1 MNKVFLL
8 FVLCWFRPHFTIA
21 QGWTLQQCLDAAIK
35 NNLTILQSDLE
46 VKSNELALDQSKWN
60 RYPTLNA
67 NLGQSGNFGRSVDQ
81 TTYQVN
87 NKATASGT
95 YSLSSGVVLYN
106 GGQLRNAILQNQW
119 NLNASGFD
127 LQQAKYD
134 ISLAV
139 VNAFIQVI
147 YAQEAVKNAQLQV
160 QTTQAQ
166 IESLQIF
173 VTAGKRAESDLFQLK
188 AQQSSDRYNVS
199 VAEGQ
204 LRSARLSIQQ
214 LMEVPY
220 DAFFDVQAPILPD
233 QIIADIPTPQA
244 VFEAALQTQP
254 VVKSNELKIKS
265 AESGLRIAQGALQPK
280 ISMTA
285 GLSSNY
291 SNGRKTTTL
300 DQQNILE
307 PIGYLKSNPNETVL
321 GYVSQSLYNTNSYPF
336 LNQVKDN
343 FNQSIALNV
352 SIPIFN
358 SLQARN
364 NIRKQEIAI
373 TIARTSEQTVRNQVR
388 KNVEQAYVDLINAR
402 SKYEA
407 AGETLRAEA
416 VSFQNLKIRFEADKT
431 TATDLLVEQNKYFLT
446 QSQLLQARYDFVL
459 KLKVMDYYQGKP
471 LGF

>member
-1 MNKVFLL
+1 
-8 FVLCWFRPHFTIA
+8 
-21 QGWTLQQCLDAAIK
+21 
-35 NNLTILQSDLE
+35 
-46 VKSNELALDQSKWN
+46 
-60 RYPTLNA
+60 
-67 NLGQSGNFGRSVDQ
+67 
-81 TTYQVN
+81 
-87 NKATASGT
+87 
-95 YSLSSGVVLYN
+95 
-106 GGQLRNAILQNQW
+106 
-119 NLNASGFD
+119 
-127 LQQAKYD
+127 
-134 ISLAV
+134 
-139 VNAFIQVI
+139 
-147 YAQEAVKNAQLQV
+147 
-160 QTTQAQ
+160 
-166 IESLQIF
+166 
-173 VTAGKRAESDLFQLK
+173 
-188 AQQSSDRYNVS
+188 VS